1 MALLSVASDS
11 RNGDWRCPRYAIAS
25 GVTNWGQIVRSH
37 TRFVKC
43 KFHLALNHCSCVYAN
58 AHTLLVPSMLH
69 IDWLDPFLIE
79 QGNHFLNLKLS
90 FIHHWC
96 ENLLTTFCQ
105 QDSRWTSYTLS
116 RSGWTTVLSWG
127 PSCQFKC
134 FLHWSTPRITS
145 INSFSCPFSVHFL
158 RKFNSLVRPFWFPFS
173 ALENS
178 LMNTV

>member
-1 MALLSVASDS
+1 MPEICNCA
-11 RNGDWRCPRYAIAS
+11 
-25 GVTNWGQIVRSH
+25 RSH
-37 TRFVKC
+37 KLGSNCQVSYSLCQVQISFGLESLFLRLRERSYFAGANRAPNW
-43 KFHLALNHCSCVYAN
+43 LAR
-58 AHTLLVPSMLH
+58 
-69 IDWLDPFLIE
+69 PFLIE
-79 QGNHFLNLKLS
+79 QGNHFLNLTLS

-96 ENLLTTFCQ
+96 ENLLTAFCQ
-105 QDSRWTSYTLS
+105 QDSRRTFYSLS

-145 INSFSCPFSVHFL
+145 IDSFSCPFSVHF
-158 RKFNSLVRPFWFPFS
+158 RGKFNFLVRTFWFPFS